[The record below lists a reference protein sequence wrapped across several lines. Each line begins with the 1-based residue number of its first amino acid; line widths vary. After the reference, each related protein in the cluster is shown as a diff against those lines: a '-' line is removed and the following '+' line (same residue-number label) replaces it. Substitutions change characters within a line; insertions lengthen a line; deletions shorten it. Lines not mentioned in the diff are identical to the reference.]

1 MATSLSRVLMSVG
14 CLFGALG
21 SGVGQARES
30 ELSSGRV
37 GRRQVAPPRGASRP
51 VVSPGEEVGARPSL
65 VVFLVFDGL
74 RYDDLERWRHRM
86 GPGGFRRLLEG
97 GTVFD
102 AARYPYATTKTCPGH
117 ATLATGALPG
127 AHGIISNEWYERE
140 TGADVSCVRDP
151 ASPPLDDPKGKGV
164 SPRRLRVPTLG
175 DRLLETHGG
184 ASRVVSVSLKDRA
197 AIMLGGQRGQAY
209 WWGTKGFTT
218 SRHHARELPSWVSG
232 FNQALGS
239 RKGGAWARGAEASV
253 YGSLGPDDDAR
264 ERPPEGL
271 GRTFPHPLT
280 TEEAFLYTPLGA
292 ETLFELALA
301 GVKAEQLGKRPGA
314 RDLLAIGMSSVDV
327 VSHSFGPESHE
338 TVDMLL
344 RLDRAL
350 AAFLEAMD
358 REVGLSKVLVAMS
371 ADHGMAPAPA
381 RAEQR
386 LPAETVTRAV
396 DAAMDGAFGAEDWV
410 EAFSAPHLY
419 LRQARLKARGVSL
432 EKAAEVAKKAARA
445 VPGIAEGVS
454 AADVRADRA
463 EGFARRVRQEYVPGR
478 SGELV
483 LIADPHVL
491 LAPDDDH
498 ASTHG
503 TPYEYDTHVPL
514 ILHGQGLPAARHGRA
529 VTPLDLAPTLAT
541 WLGVTLPEASGLPL
555 CEALPPHAG
564 TPAACSERAAGQ

>member
-1 MATSLSRVLMSVG
+1 MTGSLKRALVSCGWLWVALGAATGVAKEVSSGKPGSRV
-14 CLFGALG
+14 
-21 SGVGQARES
+21 
-30 ELSSGRV
+30 
-37 GRRQVAPPRGASRP
+37 VAPVPVGAARAVASS
-51 VVSPGEEVGARPSL
+51 VEVARPSL

-102 AARYPYATTKTCPGH
+102 SARYPYATTKTCPGH

-127 AHGIISNEWYERE
+127 VHGIISNEWYERE
-140 TGADVSCVRDP
+140 SGAEVSCVRDS

-164 SPRRLRVPTLG
+164 SPGRLKVSTLG
-175 DRLLETHGG
+175 DRLLATHG
-184 ASRVVSVSLKDRA
+184 ASSRVLSVSLKDRA
-197 AIMLGGQRGQAY
+197 AIMLGGHRGQAY

-218 SRHHARELPSWVSG
+218 SRHHAEHLPPWVSTW
-232 FNQALGS
+232 NAAQVS
-239 RKGGAWARGAEASV
+239 QKGGAWARGAEVAT
-253 YGSLGPDDDAR
+253 YAALGPDDDAR

-280 TEEAFLYTPLGA
+280 TEDAFLYTPLGA
-292 ETLFELALA
+292 EKLFEFALA
-301 GVKAEQLGKRPGA
+301 GLRAEALGKRPGA

-327 VSHSFGPESHE
+327 VSHGFGPESHE

-350 AAFLEAMD
+350 AAFLESLE
-358 REVGLSKVLVAMS
+358 RELGLSKVLVALS

-386 LPAETVTRAV
+386 MSGAFVTRAV
-396 DAAMDGAFGAEDWV
+396 DAALDQAFGPDDWV
-410 EAFSAPHLY
+410 EAFSTPHLY
-419 LRQARLKARGVSL
+419 LRQARLKARKVRL
-432 EKAAEVAKKAARA
+432 EEAVEVARKAVRA
-445 VPGIAEGVS
+445 LPGIADVVS
-454 AADVRADRA
+454 AEDVRVGR
-463 EGFARRVRQEYVPGR
+463 EQGFARRVRGEYVPER

-483 LIADPHVL
+483 IIADPHVL
-491 LAPDDDH
+491 LAPDDEH

-503 TPYEYDTHVPL
+503 TPYEYDIHVPL
-514 ILHGQGLPAARHGRA
+514 VLFGQGLPAVRQGRP

-541 WLGVTLPEASGLPL
+541 WLGVTLPDASGSPL
-555 CEALPPHAG
+555 CEALAPG
-564 TPAACSERAAGQ
+564 TPVPASCAAPTH